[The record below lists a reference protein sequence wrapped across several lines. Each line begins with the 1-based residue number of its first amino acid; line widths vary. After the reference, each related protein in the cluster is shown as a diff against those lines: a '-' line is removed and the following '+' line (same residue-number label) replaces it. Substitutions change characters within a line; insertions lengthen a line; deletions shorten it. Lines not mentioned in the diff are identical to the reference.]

1 MQGLQDLWEFKLEI
15 KMKNLEKKSKRYRET
30 VKNFDQ
36 TKSYKI
42 SEAIKLV
49 KERSKVKF
57 IESLDLSMNLNLGK
71 DKADQTLR
79 TTVDLPHGNGKKIR
93 VAVICSNEK
102 IEEAKTSNAEK
113 FGSEDL
119 VDEINNGKVDFDI
132 LVCTPDMMSKV
143 GKLGKVLGPK
153 GLMPNPKFGTVAKD
167 IKKAVNDIKKGKVEI
182 RCDKDG
188 NLSLS
193 IGRINFDEK
202 KIIDNYKSVLETLE
216 KDTPGIKTMIRSA
229 FISSSMGP
237 SAQLIVN
244 EI

>member
-1 MQGLQDLWEFKLEI
+1 MR
-15 KMKNLEKKSKRYRET
+15 NLEKKSKRYRNLI
-30 VKNFDQ
+30 KDLDQ

-42 SEAIKLV
+42 GEAIKLI
-49 KERSKVKF
+49 KKSSKVKF
-57 IESLDLSMNLNLGK
+57 IESIDLSINLNLGK
-71 DKADQTLR
+71 DKSDQTLR

-102 IEEAKTSNAEK
+102 IEEAKLSNAEK

-167 IKKAVNDIKKGKVEI
+167 IKKAVSDIKKGKVEI
-182 RCDKDG
+182 RSDKDG

-193 IGRINFDEK
+193 LGRVNFDEK
-202 KIIDNYKSVLETLE
+202 KIIDNYKSVLETLD
-216 KDTPGIKTMIRSA
+216 KDTPGIKSMIRSA

-244 EI
+244 EL

>member
-1 MQGLQDLWEFKLEI
+1 MR
-15 KMKNLEKKSKRYRET
+15 NLEKKSKRYRDLI
-30 VKNFDQ
+30 KDLDQ

-42 SEAIKLV
+42 GEAIKLI
-49 KERSKVKF
+49 KKSSKVKF
-57 IESLDLSMNLNLGK
+57 IESIDLSIYLNLGK
-71 DKADQTLR
+71 DKSDQTLR

-102 IEEAKTSNAEK
+102 IEEAKLSNAEK

-167 IKKAVNDIKKGKVEI
+167 IKKAVSDIKKGKVEI

-193 IGRINFDEK
+193 LGRVNFDEK
-202 KIIDNYKSVLETLE
+202 KIIDNYKSVLETLD
-216 KDTPGIKTMIRSA
+216 KDTPGIKSMIRSA

-244 EI
+244 EL

>member
-1 MQGLQDLWEFKLEI
+1 MS
-15 KMKNLEKKSKRYRET
+15 NLEKKSKRYRELI
-30 VKNFDQ
+30 KDLDQ
-36 TKSYKI
+36 TKTYKI
-42 SEAIKLV
+42 GEAIKLI
-49 KERSKVKF
+49 KKSTKVKF
-57 IESLDLSMNLNLGK
+57 IESIDLSINLNLGK
-71 DKADQTLR
+71 DKSDQTLR
-79 TTVDLPHGNGKKIR
+79 TTVDLPHGNGKKMR

-102 IEEAKTSNAEK
+102 IEEAKLSNAEK

-153 GLMPNPKFGTVAKD
+153 GLMPNPNFGTVAKD
-167 IKKAVNDIKKGKVEI
+167 IKKAVSDIKKGKVEI

-193 IGRINFDEK
+193 IGRANIDEK
-202 KIIDNYKSVLETLE
+202 KIIDNYKSVLETLD
-216 KDTPGIKTMIRSA
+216 KDTPGIRSMIRSV

-244 EI
+244 EL

>member
-1 MQGLQDLWEFKLEI
+1 
-15 KMKNLEKKSKRYRET
+15 MKNIEKKSKRFREI
-30 VKNFDQ
+30 VKSLDQ
-36 TKSYKI
+36 TKSYEI
-42 SEAIKLV
+42 NEAVKLI

-57 IESLDLSMNLNLGK
+57 IESIDLSINLALAK
-71 DKADQTLR
+71 DKKDQTLR
-79 TTVDLPHGNGKKIR
+79 TTVDLPHGNGKKIK

-102 IEEAKTSNAEK
+102 IEEAKSSSAEK
-113 FGSEDL
+113 IGSDDL

-167 IKKAVNDIKKGKVEI
+167 IKKAVNAIKKGKVEV

-193 IGRINFDEK
+193 IGRANFDET
-202 KIIDNYKSVLETLE
+202 KIIDNYKSVLETLD
-216 KDTPGIKTMIRSA
+216 KDTPGIKSMIKSA
-229 FISSSMGP
+229 YISSSMGP
-237 SAQLIVN
+237 AAKLIVK
-244 EI
+244 EV